1 MVPWHVTQSALTAMN
16 FITAFLVTVPLYW
29 HLEAINV
36 GCILL
41 IFWVGLSSLISGI
54 NCVIWRNNAI
64 VIAPIW
70 GDFTVHFQ
78 FIASQGIIAAGMV
91 IARRLNKIAST
102 SSVSTSRSDKRKQIL
117 IDVAFG
123 MTSPMVLLIFMWF
136 LQGHRF
142 DILEGIGPV
151 PVIPN
156 TYIAQIVIH
165 GLELLVGLM
174 GAMYNAM
181 TLRIFLRRRKQFNEL
196 LASNS
201 NLSFNRYMRL
211 MALCCCDIFCTI
223 PLVIFLIVFDR
234 TVNPIYVWKGLADLH
249 SGFDRI
255 GQWPALLWTA
265 PSGSIWINTCQN
277 WFTIIYGLLF
287 FCFFGLA
294 EEARTHYR
302 LAFTTIAKKLGYST
316 AGSSLESSTG
326 FPTKGSK
333 LGVTIPSFIQRS
345 TNRRSITSFSDKV
358 SIGDFDTF
366 DDLEKNMYSPAET
379 VSSSSDSILTPIDGV
394 RVHQQQEVKVD
405 FPEDLHIREERTR
418 PDSDIVIAPRRSP
431 DPDVPSSIRDSGHLA

>member
-16 FITAFLVTVPLYW
+16 FITTFLVTVPLYW
-29 HLEAINV
+29 HLEAVNV

-41 IFWVGLSSLISGI
+41 IFWVGTSCLISGV
-54 NCVIWRNNAI
+54 NCVIWRDNAI
-64 VIAPIW
+64 NWSPIW
-70 GDFTVHFQ
+70 GDITVHFQ
-78 FIASQGIIAAGMV
+78 FIASQGVIASGMV

-102 SSVSTSRSDKRKQIL
+102 SSVSTSRSDRRRQIL
-117 IDVAFG
+117 IDLAYG
-123 MTSPMVLLIFMWF
+123 MASPIVLLIFMWF

-142 DILEGIGPV
+142 DIFEGIGPQ

-156 TYIAQIVIH
+156 TYIADIVIH
-165 GLELLVGLM
+165 GIELITGLM
-174 GAMYNAM
+174 GAIYNIM

-211 MALCCCDIFCTI
+211 MALCCFDIFLTI

-234 TVNPIYVWKGLADLH
+234 TVNPTYEWKGLADLH
-249 SGFDRI
+249 SGFSRV
-255 GQWPALLWTA
+255 GQYPSLLWTIPHGA
-265 PSGSIWINTCQN
+265 AFINTCQN
-277 WFTIIYGLLF
+277 WFTILYGILF

-326 FPTKGSK
+326 FPSKGSK

-345 TNRRSITSFSDKV
+345 TNRRSIGSFSDKL
-358 SIGDFDTF
+358 SIGDFDSL
-366 DDLEKNMYSPAET
+366 DDVEKNAYSPADT
-379 VSSSSDSILTPIDGV
+379 VSSSSESILTPVDAV

-405 FPEDLHIREERTR
+405 FPEQMHIREEHIR
-418 PDSDIVIAPRRSP
+418 PDSDIVVAHRRSP
-431 DPDVPSSIRDSGHLA
+431 DPDVPSSIRDSLHLA